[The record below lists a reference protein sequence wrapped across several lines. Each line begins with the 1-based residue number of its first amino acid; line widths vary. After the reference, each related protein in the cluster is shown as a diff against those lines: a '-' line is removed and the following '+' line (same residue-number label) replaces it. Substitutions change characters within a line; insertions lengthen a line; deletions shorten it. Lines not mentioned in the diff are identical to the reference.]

1 MTSCEHHP
9 EHGQS
14 KTCRVCKSE
23 YCHDCHPSAFGIC
36 EKCGYK
42 ILIGLVIVMV
52 IISYTIWFN
61 LL

>member
-23 YCHDCHPSAFGIC
+23 YCHPSAFGIC